1 MKLIKKIQHQKIIN
15 RKQLAHFQAHE
26 QPQDLA
32 MRAPQVTTNTTH
44 NNITSKKQT
53 QYSIQTSE
61 HK

>member
-1 MKLIKKIQHQKIIN
+1 MNK
-15 RKQLAHFQAHE
+15 KQLAHFQAHE

-32 MRAPQVTTNTTH
+32 MRTPQVTTNTTH
-44 NNITSKKQT
+44 NNITTKKQT